1 MKLKIWKMKLRNWEK
16 VLGKILRRKYLVS
29 LLFKKIIMGIK
40 KIKNFWEIT
49 EELKEKNDEL
59 EKALLDMNNEVARLR
74 WFIAGS
80 QNTLKIYKESI
91 ISKSYID
98 KIYEIIFVI
107 FMSLFLVF
115 PFLIFL
121 KRNSSDSS
129 SLVQLDNIEIFS
141 ALMSPILVWLVIFY
155 LWKIDSLDLSWDR
168 KNIKTAIT
176 YFCIFILCFII
187 MFYFLFEKNI
197 NTL

>member
-1 MKLKIWKMKLRNWEK
+1 
-16 VLGKILRRKYLVS
+16 
-29 LLFKKIIMGIK
+29 
-40 KIKNFWEIT
+40 
-49 EELKEKNDEL
+49 
-59 EKALLDMNNEVARLR
+59 MNNEVARLR